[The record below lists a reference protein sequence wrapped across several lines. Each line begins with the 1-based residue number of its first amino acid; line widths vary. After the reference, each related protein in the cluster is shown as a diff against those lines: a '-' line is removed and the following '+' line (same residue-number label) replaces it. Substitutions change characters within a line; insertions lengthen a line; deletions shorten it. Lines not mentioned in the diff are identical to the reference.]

1 MNFNQLPLDENLLK
15 VLIEI
20 GYLKPTLIQQK
31 AIPEIE
37 AKNDLLASANTGTGK
52 TAAFLLPVLGFLA
65 KNRAQKLGAPKA
77 LVLVPTRELALQV
90 AEEAKKFSRYLNG
103 LHTVCIVGGV
113 PYPIQKKQLSK
124 PCDLLIATPG
134 RLIDQ
139 IESKRITL
147 SSVEVLILDEA
158 DRMLDMGFLPPVEK
172 IASLMSSDRQTLLFS
187 ATLKGEVLKLSKKL
201 LRNPVT
207 ISAEE
212 QVSLKDNI
220 EQRLHIADNI
230 DHKHLLLD
238 SILADSALDLAIV
251 FTATKRLAGQLQK
264 RLYDSGHKVGV
275 LHGDLNQG
283 QRTRTIDA
291 MKKGRLK
298 ILVATDVAA
307 RGIDVQQISHV
318 INFDLPNSAEDYV
331 HRIGRTGRAG
341 SKGIAVSFATT
352 QEASLVYG
360 IERFIGG
367 PLAQHTIP
375 GLEPTVK
382 VLRRNEG
389 GPSSRRPQ
397 RPGNRGPANRGPS
410 RFSRGK
416 PANRFKPGPKKER
429 TYQ

>member
-1 MNFNQLPLDENLLK
+1 VNFNELPLDQNILK
-15 VLIEI
+15 VLAEI
-20 GYLKPTLIQQK
+20 GYEKPTKIQK
-31 AIPEIE
+31 EAIPQID
-37 AKNDLLASANTGTGK
+37 ADHDLLASANTGTGK
-52 TAAFLLPVLGFLA
+52 TAAFLLPILGFLM
-65 KNRAQKLGAPKA
+65 KNRAQKLGTPKA

-90 AEEAKKFSRYLNG
+90 AEEAKKFSKYLNG

-139 IESKRITL
+139 IESGRINL
-147 SSVEVLILDEA
+147 SAVEVLILDEA
-158 DRMLDMGFLPPVEK
+158 DRMLDMGFLPPVEQ
-172 IASLMSSDRQTLLFS
+172 IASLTPKERQTLLFS

-201 LRNPVT
+201 LKDPVT

-230 DHKHLLLD
+230 EHKHLLLD
-238 SILADSALDLAIV
+238 SILEDPTLELAIV

-307 RGIDVQQISHV
+307 RGIDVQAISHV

-341 SKGIAVSFATT
+341 SKGVALSFATT
-352 QEASLVYG
+352 NEASLVYG

-367 PLAQHTIP
+367 PLAQHVIP
-375 GLEPTVK
+375 GLEPAVK
-382 VLRRNEG
+382 LFKKKEG
-389 GPSSRRPQ
+389 AGVPSRSRAPRA
-397 RPGNRGPANRGPS
+397 GAG

-416 PANRFKPGPKKER
+416 PSFKR
-429 TYQ
+429 SRY